1 MNKWDYS
8 SEKDLILQGHIH
20 EFKGEGGFQVFV
32 RGARAPFQITE
43 NFKKKKVNFFCFLLP
58 TPKIR
63 Q

>member
-43 NFKKKKVNFFCFLLP
+43 NFKK
-58 TPKIR
+58 
-63 Q
+63 